1 MGYRSENDPGNANA
15 DTWQP
20 FYVILMNSEPQTR
33 PPVITLVSQANLE
46 SSGLK
51 MEVTD
56 EASKLC
62 V

>member
-1 MGYRSENDPGNANA
+1 MGYRSENDPGNASA
-15 DTWQP
+15 DTLQP
-20 FYVILMNSEPQTR
+20 FSEPQTR